1 MCSSC
6 TYISFLLFPIL
17 GHDIRVDLTLTSPTL
32 CSWQWLNGIKPN
44 PYTPITWHG
53 SHINMWPSLVFMQTC
68 DLLDSRF
75 VCVLHLSS
83 VGANV
88 DVPLP
93 GGVSSATTSGDG
105 SIRVTWRKMPEG
117 RLGNRAGTLG
127 TLWTYLFV

>member
-1 MCSSC
+1 
-6 TYISFLLFPIL
+6 
-17 GHDIRVDLTLTSPTL
+17 
-32 CSWQWLNGIKPN
+32 
-44 PYTPITWHG
+44 
-53 SHINMWPSLVFMQTC
+53 MQTC

-105 SIRVTWRKMPEG
+105 SIRVTGGRCRKGDWETE
-117 RLGNRAGTLG
+117 LE
-127 TLWTYLFV
+127 LWEHSELICLFKPR